1 MNLITLK
8 SVQHGFGGPALLEN
22 ASFSITDG
30 ERICLIGRNGEGK
43 STLLK
48 IIAGHITPD
57 AGEVVRSKGLV
68 IAELDQEVPQGFE
81 GSVFDIVAGALG
93 DKAELLKKYHHAVQQ
108 VAMDADESSLQILA
122 DAQHALE
129 AVDGWQLEQEVETV
143 ISRLRLDTD
152 ADVASLSGGLKRRV
166 LLARALVTHP
176 DLLLLDEPTNHLDLT
191 AIEWME
197 EFFKDYRA
205 AILFI
210 THDRQFLRK
219 LATRIIE
226 LDRGQTTDWPG
237 NYDNYLRRREE
248 RLNAEAKENERFDKK
263 LAQEEVWIRQGIKA
277 RRTRNEGRVRALKA
291 MREDY
296 RQRRTQQGSAN
307 LQMQQAEN
315 SGKLVCEAENIT
327 YSWDGFPVVKDFS
340 LTILRGDRIGIIGP
354 NGAGKSTLLNLLLG
368 RLEPQQG
375 KIKLGTKLEVV
386 FFDQLRDVID
396 DEKTVMDN
404 VAEGSDKVEV
414 NGKSKHIMSYLQDFL
429 FSPQRVRQPAG
440 ALSGGERN
448 RLLLAKL
455 FLKPANMLILDEP
468 TNDLDVE
475 TLELLEELLTEYEGT
490 LLLVSHD
497 RQFLDNVV
505 TSTLV
510 LEGNGHVEHSIG
522 GYSDWEEK
530 HRQKQQA
537 ARLAEKKPAANRE
550 NNQKES
556 RQKETSSRPKPKKLT
571 YRDQREL
578 DELPRQIE
586 ALEKQLDEVQSQ
598 LSNPE
603 IYKESPDKVSAL
615 QQQLTGT
622 EAELEEKFQRWEE
635 LEALL

>member
-8 SVQHGFGGPALLEN
+8 SVQHGFGGPPLLEN
-22 ASFSITDG
+22 ASFSIAES

-57 AGEVVRSKGLV
+57 SGEVARSKGLV
-68 IAELDQEVPQGFE
+68 IAELAQEVPQGFE
-81 GSVFDIVAGALG
+81 GTVFDIVAGALG
-93 DKAELLKKYHHAVQQ
+93 DKARLLKKYHHAVQL
-108 VAMDADESSLQILA
+108 VAAQPDEQSLQKLA

-143 ISRLRLDTD
+143 ISRLQLHAD
-152 ADVASLSGGLKRRV
+152 AEVASLSGGLKRRV

-176 DLLLLDEPTNHLDLT
+176 DLLLLDEPTNHLDLA
-191 AIEWME
+191 AIQWME
-197 EFFKDYRA
+197 EFFRDYKA
-205 AILFI
+205 SILFI
-210 THDRQFLRK
+210 THDREFLRQ

-291 MREDY
+291 MREAY
-296 RQRRTQQGSAN
+296 RQRRTQQGTAN
-307 LQMQQAEN
+307 LQMHQAEN

-340 LTILRGDRIGIIGP
+340 LTILRGDRIGVIGP

-375 KIKLGTKLEVV
+375 KVKLGTKLEVV

-404 VAEGSDKVEV
+404 VAEGSDKVEI
-414 NGKSKHIMSYLQDFL
+414 NGKTKHIMSYLQDFL
-429 FSPQRVRQPAG
+429 FAPQRVRQPAG

-455 FLKPANMLILDEP
+455 FLKPANLLVLDEP

-475 TLELLEELLTEYEGT
+475 TLELLEELLTEYQGT
-490 LLLVSHD
+490 LLIVSHD

-537 ARLAEKKPAANRE
+537 LKATATKLVQKEVEKKE
-550 NNQKES
+550 NNQQNNK
-556 RQKETSSRPKPKKLT
+556 KIRPTKLS
-571 YRDQREL
+571 YKDQREL
-578 DELPRQIE
+578 DELPKQLE
-586 ALEKQLDEVQSQ
+586 SLEKRLDEVQSQ
-598 LSNPE
+598 LSNPD
-603 IYKESPDKVSAL
+603 IYKESPDKVAAL
-615 QQQLTGT
+615 QQQLTDT
-622 EAELEEKFQRWEE
+622 EAELEEKFLRWEE
-635 LEALL
+635 LEAML